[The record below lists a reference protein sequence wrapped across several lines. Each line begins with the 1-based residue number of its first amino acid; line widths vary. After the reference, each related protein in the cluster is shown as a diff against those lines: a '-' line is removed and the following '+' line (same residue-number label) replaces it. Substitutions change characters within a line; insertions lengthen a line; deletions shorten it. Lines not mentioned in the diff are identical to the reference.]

1 MVSISLSHISSSSPL
16 ILFCF
21 LMMFIF
27 VVLGFCYCI
36 CFSLLCFACV
46 SVPFLR
52 NILHMQF
59 AERVPSAILGNIF
72 DYFDCKIVNF
82 SRIIEVMWVQKRNKL
97 KNHLRFNIIG

>member
-1 MVSISLSHISSSSPL
+1 MVSISLSHVSSSSPL

-27 VVLGFCYCI
+27 VVLGFCYCF

-59 AERVPSAILGNIF
+59 AERVPSAILCNIF

-82 SRIIEVMWVQKRNKL
+82 SRIMEVMWVQMRNQLENDFKL
-97 KNHLRFNIIG
+97 NIIG